1 MKISSQYFLFIVI
14 LLQGCRDAPSS
25 GDSSTPG
32 QAQAAQDSTNEVF
45 VDSFTARIVL
55 DRDITIKKY
64 FPYLDSLVAAWDS
77 LLPYQLTEHLLVRAN
92 PWLIDTLAETDYY
105 RLMAR
110 GQFVYDQQKMTVLH
124 KGDTLGIPGE
134 ALAAELQS
142 RIDSTWIDVN
152 IPEFKLRIME
162 GDSVLYTFPVRV
174 GRDQKRY
181 LEMAG
186 REVDLRTP
194 VGKGHIVRIE
204 RFPSWIDPCNCKP
217 YTETHRD
224 DGRVTRCP
232 QIPWLEP
239 EIGGRRPG
247 CLIHPTTNPKT
258 LGKAYSN
265 GCVGMREADAW
276 VTYYHAPAG
285 TRVLFRYVLQVVD
298 DKGDTIRLKDI
309 YQLYKK
315 KRAK

>member
-1 MKISSQYFLFIVI
+1 MKSASRFFLFI
-14 LLQGCRDAPSS
+14 LLATASCRESRKADHTSPP
-25 GDSSTPG
+25 D
-32 QAQAAQDSTNEVF
+32 QAAVAQDSTNEVF
-45 VDSFTARIVL
+45 VDSFAARVVL
-55 DRDITIKKY
+55 GRDITIKKY
-64 FPYLDSLVAAWDS
+64 FSCLDSLVAAWDT
-77 LLPYQLTEHLLVRAN
+77 LLPYTLSEHLLVRAN
-92 PWLIDTLAETDYY
+92 SWLIDSLAETDYY
-105 RLMAR
+105 RLMAKGR
-110 GQFVYDQQKMTVLH
+110 FVYDQQKMVILH

-134 ALAAELQS
+134 ALAAELQA

-162 GDSVLYTFPVRV
+162 RDSELFVFPVRV
-174 GRDQKRY
+174 GRNQERY

-194 VGKGHIVRIE
+194 IGQGRIVRIE
-204 RFPSWIDPCNCKP
+204 RYPSWIDPCNCKP

-239 EIGGRRPG
+239 ELNGHRPG

-276 VTYYHAPAG
+276 VAYYHAPVG
-285 TRVLFRYVLQVVD
+285 TRIRFRYDLRGVD
-298 DKGDTIRLKDI
+298 ENGDTVRLKDI
-309 YQLYKK
+309 YKRKK
-315 KRAK
+315 

>member
-1 MKISSQYFLFIVI
+1 MKSASRFFLFI
-14 LLQGCRDAPSS
+14 LLATASCRESGTADHTSS
-25 GDSSTPG
+25 SDQPVV
-32 QAQAAQDSTNEVF
+32 AQDSTNAVF
-45 VDSFTARIVL
+45 VDSFAARVVL
-55 DRDITIKKY
+55 ERDITIKKY
-64 FPYLDSLVAAWDS
+64 FPYLDSLVAAWDT
-77 LLPYQLTEHLLVRAN
+77 LLPYTLTEHLLVRAN
-92 PWLIDTLAETDYY
+92 PWLIDSLVETDYY
-105 RLMAR
+105 RLMAKGR
-110 GQFVYDQQKMTVLH
+110 FVYDQQKMVILH

-134 ALAAELQS
+134 ALAAELQA

-162 GDSVLYTFPVRV
+162 RDSELFAFPVRV
-174 GRDQKRY
+174 GRNQKRY

-194 VGKGHIVRIE
+194 IGEGRILRIE
-204 RFPSWIDPCNCKP
+204 RNPAWIDPCNCRP

-239 EIGGRRPG
+239 EIEGLRPG

-265 GCVGMREADAW
+265 GCVGMREADSW
-276 VTYYHAPAG
+276 VAYYHAPVG
-285 TRVLFRYVLQVVD
+285 TRVRFRYELQAID
-298 DKGDTIRLKDI
+298 EKGDSIKLKDI
-309 YQLYKK
+309 YKLNKK
-315 KRAK
+315 